1 MGRFQKKKESLA
13 ERIAASNCRRCG
25 QRGHWKWE
33 CPQKEGTK
41 EDVNLAEDTTF
52 SVNDPE
58 ILDELPEGLRGSNT
72 IAELFMNMT
81 NQDIQGSVFSPAGI
95 GFNSQVNEEFIE
107 TVLVCSLERQ
117 NVKGH
122 CLGRALMG
130 AMSRRVDGE
139 RNLGV
144 YLRP

>member
-1 MGRFQKKKESLA
+1 M
-13 ERIAASNCRRCG
+13 
-25 QRGHWKWE
+25 
-33 CPQKEGTK
+33 
-41 EDVNLAEDTTF
+41 NLAEDTTF

-72 IAELFMNMT
+72 IAELYLNMT

-139 RNLGV
+139 RK
-144 YLRP
+144 LRSVSQATGCPGIIDTGASKTVIGQRKNQGACRKHAT